1 MNMSCYYEPGTERY
15 YACSMCGSRR
25 ILGCIFC
32 NPQEKDVESMENLE
46 ILFAHEANRIAKEKS
61 QKDIKEK
68 LKEIEEKIRDAANNG
83 KFSITLD
90 ETLKKQVK
98 NELENRGYA
107 VQLRSHYYEHGCKIS
122 WDK

>member
-1 MNMSCYYEPGTERY
+1 
-15 YACSMCGSRR
+15 
-25 ILGCIFC
+25 
-32 NPQEKDVESMENLE
+32 MENLE
-46 ILFAHEANRIAKEKS
+46 ILFANEANRIAKEKS
-61 QKDIKEK
+61 QNGIKEK

-90 ETLKKQVK
+90 ETLEKQVK

-122 WDK
+122 W